1 MVQQP
6 SSPGDTHFWRCN
18 EFPLLRRVKR
28 WLAKC
33 RFATR
38 LHFGPNAIV
47 QRSIF
52 VDLGNMSTRLLQ
64 ALALVQ
70 GRELNSNSSVH
81 SQGIRH
87 QQKQFHGKPAC
98 SQLCPQHT
106 LHAMGPQDL
115 QLALHGQLKPPTIM
129 VHAPESCTRC
139 FRNTARKRHAGG
151 SGWAAR
157 SASVYRGRRSVLK
170 G

>member
-1 MVQQP
+1 MNSRCCDVSKDGWQNAALP
-6 SSPGDTHFWRCN
+6 PGC
-18 EFPLLRRVKR
+18 
-28 WLAKC
+28 
-33 RFATR
+33 
-38 LHFGPNAIV
+38 I
-47 QRSIF
+47 
-52 VDLGNMSTRLLQ
+52 LGQMQSCSEASLSTSAPCPPGFSRPWHWC
-64 ALALVQ
+64 
-70 GRELNSNSSVH
+70 RELNSNSSVH